1 MQVSLRVARVIK
13 VDHYV
18 HRHDID
24 TSCEEISA
32 HKTSG
37 VAVLEVVINP
47 VDEKVLL
54 K

>member
-1 MQVSLRVARVIK
+1 VQVGLRVAWVIK
-13 VDHYV
+13 VDHHV

-24 TSCEEISA
+24 TSREEISA

-47 VDEKVLL
+47 ADKKVKL
-54 K
+54 